1 MDTLHLYLDRMREEQ
16 LAQRSQLA
24 DLREAQAESVALLR
38 AIYRLLRERG
48 TPDSTP
54 SPHRSSI
61 LPSLPVLGPAAW
73 LQYGAIGLLG
83 TYLLNGGDALTALDK
98 LLGAAKLFG
107 MP

>member
-1 MDTLHLYLDRMREEQ
+1 
-16 LAQRSQLA
+16 
-24 DLREAQAESVALLR
+24 
-38 AIYRLLRERG
+38 
-48 TPDSTP
+48 
-54 SPHRSSI
+54 
-61 LPSLPVLGPAAW
+61 VLGPAAW